1 MRVLIT
7 GATGLIGK
15 ELVKQCLKKQIDVHY
30 LTTSKSK
37 IEDTENYKGFY
48 WNPRQG
54 EIDSNAIQG
63 VDAIIHLAGATIS
76 KRWTQNYKTEI
87 LESRIL
93 TGNILFN
100 TLQKHEH
107 KINHFIT
114 SSGVNVYPSD
124 LNKLY
129 TEESEGVD
137 NSFLGNV
144 VVSWEEVAEKFTNLN
159 IKVSKIRTGMVLD
172 AEEGA
177 LPQIIKPIKF
187 GLGAALGSGKQWQ
200 SWIHIQDIARLY
212 VYVLTSKLD
221 GTFNAVAPEPVTNS
235 EMTKVLAKHL
245 KKPLFLPN
253 VPEFALKLIL
263 GEMAMLLTSSQKVSS
278 QKIKQ
283 MGFEFHF
290 PSLKMAVQD
299 LL

>member
-15 ELVKQCLKKQIDVHY
+15 ELVKQCLKQQIDVHY

-37 IEDTENYKGFY
+37 LEDTENYKGFY
-48 WNPRQG
+48 WNPRLG
-54 EIDSNAIQG
+54 EINSDAIQG
-63 VDAIIHLAGATIS
+63 VDAIIHLAGATIA
-76 KRWTQNYKTEI
+76 KRWTSDYKTEI
-87 LESRIL
+87 LESRVL
-93 TGNILFN
+93 TGNLLFN
-100 TLQKHEH
+100 TLQKNEH
-107 KINHFIT
+107 VIKHFIS

-124 LNKLY
+124 YNELY
-129 TEESEGVD
+129 TEDFKGVD
-137 NSFLGNV
+137 DSFLGNV
-144 VVSWEEVAEKFTNLN
+144 VVSWEEVADKFNHLN

-172 AEEGA
+172 SKEGA

-187 GLGAALGSGKQWQ
+187 GVGAALGSGNQWQ
-200 SWIHIQDIARLY
+200 SWIHLQDIAKIYLH
-212 VYVLTSKLD
+212 VLTSKLE

-245 KKPLFLPN
+245 KKPLILPN

-263 GEMAMLLTSSQKVSS
+263 GEMATLLTSSQNVSS
-278 QKIKQ
+278 QKIEKT
-283 MGFEFHF
+283 GFKFDY
-290 PSLKMAVQD
+290 PNLKEAVKD

>member
-15 ELVKQCLKKQIDVHY
+15 ELVKQCLKNQIELNY

-37 IEDTENYKGFY
+37 LEDTENYKGFY

-54 EIDSNAIQG
+54 EIDTNAIQG

-76 KRWTQNYKTEI
+76 KRWTKNYKTEI
-87 LESRIL
+87 LESRVL

-100 TLQKHEH
+100 TLQKKEH
-107 KINHFIT
+107 NIKHFIS

-124 LNKLY
+124 FKKLY

-137 NSFLGNV
+137 SSFLGNV
-144 VVSWEEVAEKFTNLN
+144 VVSWEEVADKFNHLN

-172 AEEGA
+172 AKEGA

-187 GLGAALGSGKQWQ
+187 GVGAALGSGKQWQ

-212 VYVLTSKLD
+212 IHILTSGLQ
-221 GTFNAVAPEPVTNS
+221 GTFNALAPEPVTNL

-245 KKPLFLPN
+245 KKPLLLPN
-253 VPEFALKLIL
+253 VPEFVLRLIL

-278 QKIKQ
+278 QKLEQ
-283 MGFEFHF
+283 NGFKFDF
-290 PSLKMAVQD
+290 PTLKMAVQD

>member
-15 ELVKQCLKKQIDVHY
+15 ELVKQCLKQQIDVHY

-37 IEDTENYKGFY
+37 LEDTENYKGFY
-48 WNPRQG
+48 WNPRLG
-54 EIDSNAIQG
+54 EINSDAIQG
-63 VDAIIHLAGATIS
+63 VDAIIHLAGATIA
-76 KRWTQNYKTEI
+76 KRWTSDYKTEI
-87 LESRIL
+87 LESRVL
-93 TGNILFN
+93 TGNLLFN
-100 TLQKHEH
+100 TLQKNEH
-107 KINHFIT
+107 VIKHFIS

-124 LNKLY
+124 YNEFY
-129 TEESEGVD
+129 TEDFKGVD
-137 NSFLGNV
+137 DSFLGNV
-144 VVSWEEVAEKFTNLN
+144 VVSWEEVADKFNHLN

-172 AEEGA
+172 SKEGA

-187 GLGAALGSGKQWQ
+187 GVGAALGSGNQWQ
-200 SWIHIQDIARLY
+200 SWIHLQDIAKIYLH
-212 VYVLTSKLD
+212 VLTSKLE

-263 GEMAMLLTSSQKVSS
+263 GEMTTLLTSSQNVSS
-278 QKIKQ
+278 QKIEKT
-283 MGFEFHF
+283 GFKFDY
-290 PSLKMAVQD
+290 PNLKEAVKD

>member
-15 ELVKQCLKKQIDVHY
+15 ELVKQCLKQQIDVHY

-37 IEDTENYKGFY
+37 LEDTENYKGFY
-48 WNPRQG
+48 WNPRLG
-54 EIDSNAIQG
+54 EINSDAIQG
-63 VDAIIHLAGATIS
+63 VDAIIHLAGATIA
-76 KRWTQNYKTEI
+76 KRWTSDYKTEI
-87 LESRIL
+87 LESRVL
-93 TGNILFN
+93 TGNLLFN
-100 TLQKHEH
+100 TLQKNEH
-107 KINHFIT
+107 VIKHFIS

-124 LNKLY
+124 YNEFY
-129 TEESEGVD
+129 TEDFKGVD
-137 NSFLGNV
+137 DSFLGNV
-144 VVSWEEVAEKFTNLN
+144 VVSWEEVADKFNHLN

-172 AEEGA
+172 SKEGA

-187 GLGAALGSGKQWQ
+187 GVGAALGSGNQWQ
-200 SWIHIQDIARLY
+200 SWIHLQDIAKIYLH
-212 VYVLTSKLD
+212 VLTSKLE

-263 GEMAMLLTSSQKVSS
+263 GEMATLLTSSQNVSS
-278 QKIKQ
+278 QKIEKT
-283 MGFEFHF
+283 GFKFDY
-290 PSLKMAVQD
+290 PNLKEAVKD

>member
-15 ELVKQCLKKQIDVHY
+15 ELVKQCLKQQIEVHY

-37 IEDTENYKGFY
+37 IDDKENYKGFY

-54 EIDSNAIQG
+54 EIDTSSIQG

-76 KRWTQNYKTEI
+76 KRWTKSYKTEI
-87 LESRIL
+87 LESRVL

-100 TLQKHEH
+100 TLQKNEH
-107 KINHFIT
+107 KIKHFIS

-124 LNKLY
+124 FDKLY
-129 TEESEGVD
+129 SEEFEGVD
-137 NSFLGNV
+137 DSFLGNV
-144 VVSWEEVAEKFTNLN
+144 VVSWEEVAEKFNHLNL
-159 IKVSKIRTGMVLD
+159 KVSKIRTGMVLD
-172 AEEGA
+172 AEDGA

-187 GLGAALGSGKQWQ
+187 GVGAALGSGKQWQ

-212 VYVLTSKLD
+212 AHVLTSKLE

-253 VPEFALKLIL
+253 VPEFALKLAL
-263 GEMAMLLTSSQKVSS
+263 GEMAILLTSSQKVSS
-278 QKIKQ
+278 QKIENT
-283 MGFEFHF
+283 GFEFDF
-290 PSLKMAVQD
+290 PSLQMAVQD

>member
-15 ELVKQCLKKQIDVHY
+15 VLVKQCLKQQIDVHY

-37 IEDTENYKGFY
+37 LEDTENYKGFY
-48 WNPRQG
+48 WNPRLG
-54 EIDSNAIQG
+54 EINSDAIQG
-63 VDAIIHLAGATIS
+63 VDAIIHLAGATIA
-76 KRWTQNYKTEI
+76 KRWTSDYKTEI
-87 LESRIL
+87 LESRVL
-93 TGNILFN
+93 TGNLLFN
-100 TLQKHEH
+100 TLQKNEH
-107 KINHFIT
+107 VIKHFIS

-124 LNKLY
+124 YNELY
-129 TEESEGVD
+129 TEDFKGVD
-137 NSFLGNV
+137 DSFLGNV
-144 VVSWEEVAEKFTNLN
+144 VVSWEEVADKFNHLN

-172 AEEGA
+172 SKEGA

-187 GLGAALGSGKQWQ
+187 GVGAALGSGNQWQ
-200 SWIHIQDIARLY
+200 SWIHLQDIAKIYLH
-212 VYVLTSKLD
+212 VLTSKLE

-245 KKPLFLPN
+245 KKPLILPN

-263 GEMAMLLTSSQKVSS
+263 GEMATLLTSSQNVSS
-278 QKIKQ
+278 QKIEKT
-283 MGFEFHF
+283 GFKFDYPNLTE
-290 PSLKMAVQD
+290 AVKD

>member
-15 ELVKQCLKKQIDVHY
+15 ELVKQCLKQQIDVHY

-37 IEDTENYKGFY
+37 LEDTENYKGFY

-54 EIDSNAIQG
+54 ELDINAING

-76 KRWTQNYKTEI
+76 KRWTKNYKTEI
-87 LESRIL
+87 LESRVL

-100 TLQKHEH
+100 TLQKNEH
-107 KINHFIT
+107 NIKHFIS

-124 LNKLY
+124 FNKLY

-137 NSFLGNV
+137 ESFLGNV
-144 VVSWEEVAEKFTNLN
+144 VVSWEEVADKFNHLN

-172 AEEGA
+172 SKEGA

-187 GLGAALGSGKQWQ
+187 GVGAALGSGKQWQ

-212 VYVLTSKLD
+212 VHILTSGLE

-235 EMTKVLAKHL
+235 EMTEVLANHL

-253 VPEFALKLIL
+253 VPAFALKLIL
-263 GEMAMLLTSSQKVSS
+263 GEMALLLISSQKVSS
-278 QKIKQ
+278 QKIEKT
-283 MGFEFHF
+283 GFRFDY
-290 PSLKMAVQD
+290 PNLKEAVMD